1 MNIVVFVAGSAAV
14 ALAVL
19 VTFVVVVVAVVV
31 VVCGRGIGRFAIFAR
46 QIISLVDLH
55 NMRFIFID

>member
-14 ALAVL
+14 YLAVL
-19 VTFVVVVVAVVV
+19 VTFVVVVVDVV
-31 VVCGRGIGRFAIFAR
+31 VVCGRGIGRFAFFAR
-46 QIISLVDLH
+46 LIISLVDFH